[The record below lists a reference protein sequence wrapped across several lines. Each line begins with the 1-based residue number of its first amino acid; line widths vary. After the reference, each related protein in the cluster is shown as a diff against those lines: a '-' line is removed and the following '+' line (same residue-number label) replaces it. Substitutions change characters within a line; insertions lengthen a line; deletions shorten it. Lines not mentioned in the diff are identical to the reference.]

1 MARFFVPQNDDWS
14 EGWMMS
20 FTEFGQQFINALSLG
35 SIYALVAIGLAMVF
49 SILRLINFA
58 HGELV
63 MLGAFG
69 TYYAEKAGLPFF
81 LAAIL
86 GVLGTVAVGL
96 TMERVA
102 YRPIRGAPDVALLL
116 TSLGVSIAIQNAAI
130 LIFGPQPKR
139 FPTPSFFEDQ
149 RDLGQGIQISVTN
162 IVTVATALTLMVLLT
177 LFVTRTTLGIS
188 MRAAAEN
195 GLAARLMGININT
208 VIVTAFV
215 VGTAMAG
222 VAGILWGA
230 RVGRIEPLMGF
241 IPVLKAFVATV
252 IGGFG
257 SIPGAVIGA
266 YILGF
271 GEIFLVA
278 FLPDDLTG
286 YRDAF
291 VFGALILILLV
302 RPQGIL
308 GSTEPEKI

>member
-1 MARFFVPQNDDWS
+1 
-14 EGWMMS
+14 MS
-20 FTEFGQQFINALSLG
+20 FSEFGQQFVNALGLG

-49 SILRLINFA
+49 GILRLINFA
-58 HGELV
+58 HGEVL
-63 MLGAFG
+63 MLGAFA
-69 TYYAEKAGLPFF
+69 TYYYAEWTSLPF
-81 LAAIL
+81 LVVAVL
-86 GVLGTVAVGL
+86 GVLTTVAVGL
-96 TMERVA
+96 LMERVA

-116 TSLGVSIAIQNAAI
+116 TSLGVSIAVQNTAI
-130 LIFGPQPKR
+130 LRFGEQPKK
-139 FPTPSFFEDQ
+139 FPTPEAIEKQ
-149 RDLGQGIQISVTN
+149 VDLGANVQISVTN
-162 IVTVATALTLMVLLT
+162 IVTIGVALSLMALLT
-177 LFVTRTTLGIS
+177 LFVTRTQLGIS

-195 GLAARLMGININT
+195 AMAARLMGININT
-208 VIVTAFV
+208 VIVAAFAI
-215 VGTAMAG
+215 GSAMAG

-278 FLPDDLTG
+278 FLPDALTS

-291 VFGALILILLV
+291 IFSALILILLF

-308 GSTEPEKI
+308 GSTEAEKI

>member
-1 MARFFVPQNDDWS
+1 
-14 EGWMMS
+14 MS
-20 FTEFGQQFINALSLG
+20 STEFVQQTVNALSLG
-35 SIYALVAIGLAMVF
+35 SIYALVAVGLAMVF

-58 HGELV
+58 HGEVL
-63 MLGAFG
+63 MLGAFA
-69 TYYAEKAGLPFF
+69 TYFYAEAGVPFV
-81 LAAIL
+81 LAAL
-86 GVLGTVAVGL
+86 GAVATTVVIGL

-102 YRPIRGAPDVALLL
+102 YRPLRGAPDVALLL
-116 TSLGVSIAIQNAAI
+116 TSLGVSIAVQNGAI
-130 LIFGPQPKR
+130 LGFGATPRP
-139 FPTPSFFEDQ
+139 FPTP
-149 RDLGQGIQISVTN
+149 DLISEAREIGGVRITGTN
-162 IVTVATALTLMVLLT
+162 IVTIGVALLVMALLT
-177 LFVTRTTLGIS
+177 YFVTRTSLGTQ

-195 GLAARLMGININT
+195 LSAAQLMGINTTT
-208 VIVTAFV
+208 VIVTAFI
-215 VGTAMAG
+215 VGSALAGIAG
-222 VAGILWGA
+222 VLWGA

-266 YILGF
+266 FALGF

-278 FLPDDLTG
+278 LLPDDLTS

-291 VFGALILILLV
+291 VFGALILVLLV

>member
-1 MARFFVPQNDDWS
+1 
-14 EGWMMS
+14 MS
-20 FTEFGQQFINALSLG
+20 FSEFGQQFVNALSLG

-58 HGELV
+58 HGELL
-63 MLGAFG
+63 MLGAFA
-69 TYYAEKAGLPFF
+69 TYYIEKAGVPFF
-81 LAAIL
+81 LAAVM
-86 GVLGTVAVGL
+86 GATCTVAIGL
-96 TMERVA
+96 SMERVA

-130 LIFGPQPKR
+130 LIFDPQPKR
-139 FPTPSFFEDQ
+139 FPTPSFFEKQ
-149 RDLGQGIQISVTN
+149 LDLGRGVQISVTN
-162 IVTVATALTLMVLLT
+162 LVTIITALVLMVFLT

-208 VIVTAFV
+208 VVVTAFII
-215 VGTAMAG
+215 GSAMAG
-222 VAGILWGA
+222 IAGVLWGA

-266 YILGF
+266 FILGF
-271 GEIFLVA
+271 GEIFLVVL
-278 FLPDDLTG
+278 LPDDLTG

-291 VFGALILILLV
+291 VFGALIVILLI

>member
-1 MARFFVPQNDDWS
+1 
-14 EGWMMS
+14 MS
-20 FTEFGQQFINALSLG
+20 FSEFGQQFINALSLG
-35 SIYALVAIGLAMVF
+35 SIYALVAIGLAMIF

-58 HGELV
+58 HGELL
-63 MLGAFG
+63 MLGAFA
-69 TYYAEKAGLPFF
+69 TYYVEKAGAPF
-81 LAAIL
+81 LVASVL
-86 GVLGTVAVGL
+86 GVGAAVAAGL

-130 LIFGPQPKR
+130 LIFDAQPKR
-139 FPTPSFFEDQ
+139 FPTPSFFEKQ
-149 RDLGQGIQISVTN
+149 IDLGQDIQISVTN

-208 VIVTAFV
+208 VVVTAFV

-278 FLPDDLTG
+278 FLPDQLTG

>member
-1 MARFFVPQNDDWS
+1 
-14 EGWMMS
+14 MS
-20 FTEFGQQFINALSLG
+20 FSEFGQQFVNALSLG

-58 HGELV
+58 HGELL
-63 MLGAFG
+63 MLGAFA
-69 TYYAEKAGLPFF
+69 TYYIEKTGVPFF

-86 GVLGTVAVGL
+86 GAAVTVGIGL

-102 YRPIRGAPDVALLL
+102 YRSIRGAPDVALLL

-130 LIFGPQPKR
+130 LIFDPQPKR
-139 FPTPSFFEDQ
+139 FPTPSFFEKQ
-149 RDLGQGIQISVTN
+149 LDLGHGVQISVTN
-162 IVTVATALTLMVLLT
+162 LVTIATALVLMVFLT

-208 VIVTAFV
+208 VVVTAFII
-215 VGTAMAG
+215 GSAMAG
-222 VAGILWGA
+222 IAGVLWGA

-266 YILGF
+266 FILGF

-278 FLPDDLTG
+278 LLPDNLTG